1 MSTARIIELT
11 EYIPTKLEREEI
23 TLAIEE
29 ALWRSYK
36 NQVKVESPSFQTGGK
51 WQLTSQGWVG
61 YIPLTPEFHLALL
74 PKVQLKNLFGML
86 EYAYQLTK
94 KSFDFLEGLID
105 CQSIEDFYSRL
116 AHLLARRILDRGRK
130 GFYRAYVPKT
140 GQLAYV
146 RGRLNIRQAIQKP
159 WDVKLS
165 CHYEEHS
172 GDIEE
177 NQILAWTLFIIGRS
191 GLCSERVSPTVRQ
204 AYHTLQGFV
213 TLQPKSAKD
222 CVGRLYNRLNEDY
235 RPLHA
240 LCRFFLESSGAS
252 HERGDRTMLPF
263 LVDMARLYELF
274 VAEWLKIHLPQS
286 LVLKFQERVNIG
298 ETVQFKTDLVLY
310 DMATGTPRYILDT
323 KYKIP
328 TAPATSDIAQVVAY
342 AVSKECHEAVLVYPE
357 HLTNPL
363 NEWVGDIRVRSLT
376 FSLDG
381 DLDQAGQAFL
391 KDLLVSF

>member
-1 MSTARIIELT
+1 MSAVRIIELT
-11 EYIPTKLEREEI
+11 EYIPRKLEREEI
-23 TLAIEE
+23 TPAIEE
-29 ALWRSYK
+29 ALWRNYK

-51 WQLTSQGWVG
+51 WKLTSQGWVG

-94 KSFDFLEGLID
+94 KSFYFLEGLID
-105 CQSIEDFYSRL
+105 CESLEDFYSRL
-116 AHLLARRILDRGRK
+116 AHRLAERILDRGRK

-140 GQLAYV
+140 GQLSYV

-159 WDVKLS
+159 WDVKLN
-165 CHYEEHS
+165 CHYEEYS

-204 AYHTLQGFV
+204 AYHALQGLV
-213 TLQPKSAKD
+213 TLQPISPKD

-252 HERGDRTMLPF
+252 HERGDRAMLPF
-263 LVDMARLYELF
+263 LVKMDRLYELF
-274 VAEWLKIHLPQS
+274 VAEWLKAHLPQH
-286 LVLKFQERVNIG
+286 LLLKFQEQVNISK
-298 ETVQFKTDLVLY
+298 TVYFKTDLVLY
-310 DMATGTPRYILDT
+310 DISTGTARYILDT
-323 KYKIP
+323 KYKTP
-328 TAPATSDIAQVVAY
+328 TQPAADDIAQVVAY
-342 AVSKECHEAVLVYPE
+342 AVPKDCHEAILVYPAD
-357 HLTNPL
+357 LTHPL
-363 NEWVGDIRVRSLT
+363 DKWLGDIRVRSLT
-376 FSLDG
+376 FSLED
-381 DLDQAGQAFL
+381 DLDRAGQAFL
-391 KDLLVSF
+391 QDLLVSS